1 MKSSI
6 SKMLALIVLAFVV
19 IFISSSRKAKAA
31 DKTLLVTEFK
41 DVKHINK
48 LVVMGNVD
56 VYLTQGTKENLKVY
70 DNYYSKNALV
80 HWENGE
86 LRITSFD
93 KEKLTVTITV
103 SNLSAIEA
111 SGNVNVRS
119 MNELSTID
127 LDIQLKNNATAQ
139 IEAQAVNIS
148 SSLQDQS
155 KLELSG
161 ESENQ
166 HLALSDVAK
175 YEATRFISPNRSMTI
190 SDGAVASIN
199 QGGQATSIK
208 TYSSVPEK
216 KNTLHF
222 DLEY

>member
-31 DKTLLVTEFK
+31 DKNLSVTEFK

-48 LVVMGNVD
+48 LVLMGNVD
-56 VYLTQGTKENLKVY
+56 VYLTHGVEENLKVY
-70 DNYYSKNALV
+70 DNYYTKNALV
-80 HWENGE
+80 QWENGE

-93 KEKLTVTITV
+93 KERLTVTITV

-127 LDIQLKNNATAQ
+127 LDIRLKNNATAK
-139 IEAQAVNIS
+139 IDAQAVNIS

-155 KLELSG
+155 KLVLSG

-166 HLALSDVAK
+166 HLALNGAAE
-175 YEATRFISPNRSMTI
+175 YEATRFTSPNRSLTI
-190 SDGAVASIN
+190 SEGAVASIN
-199 QGGQATSIK
+199 QGGQSTSIK
-208 TYSSVPEK
+208 TFSSVPK
-216 KNTLHF
+216 KENTLNF
-222 DLEY
+222 NLDF

>member
-6 SKMLALIVLAFVV
+6 SKMLALTVLAFVV
-19 IFISSSRKAKAA
+19 IFINSSRKAKAA
-31 DKTLLVTEFK
+31 DKNLFVTEFK

-48 LVVMGNVD
+48 LVLIGNVD
-56 VYLTQGTKENLKVY
+56 VYLTQGTEENLKVY
-70 DNYYSKNALV
+70 DNYYTKNALV
-80 HWENGE
+80 QWENGE

-93 KEKLTVTITV
+93 KTRLAVTITV
-103 SNLSAIEA
+103 TNLSAIEA
-111 SGNVNVRS
+111 NGSVSVRT

-127 LDIQLKNNATAQ
+127 LDIHLKNNASAQ

-155 KLELSG
+155 KLVLSG

-166 HLALSDVAK
+166 HLALNGTAE
-175 YEATRFISPNRSMTI
+175 YEATRFTSPNRSMTI
-190 SDGAVASIN
+190 ADGAVASIN

-208 TYSSVPEK
+208 TYSRVAEK
-216 KNTLHF
+216 ENTLSF
-222 DLEY
+222 DLDF

>member
-31 DKTLLVTEFK
+31 DKNSFVTEFK

-56 VYLTQGTKENLKVY
+56 VYLTQGIKENLKVY
-70 DNYYSKNALV
+70 DNYYTKNALV
-80 HWENGE
+80 QWENGE

-93 KEKLTVTITV
+93 KQKLIVTITV

-166 HLALSDVAK
+166 HLALSGAAH
-175 YEATRFISPNRSMTI
+175 YEATRFTSPNRSLTI
-190 SDGAVASIN
+190 SEGAVASIN
-199 QGGQATSIK
+199 QGGQSTSIK
-208 TYSSVPEK
+208 TYSRVPEK
-216 KNTLHF
+216 ENSLHF
-222 DLEY
+222 DLDF

>member
-1 MKSSI
+1 MKSPI

-19 IFISSSRKAKAA
+19 IFISSSRKATAA
-31 DKTLLVTEFK
+31 DKALFVTEFK

-56 VYLTQGTKENLKVY
+56 VYLTQGTEENLKVY

-80 HWENGE
+80 QWENGE

-93 KEKLTVTITV
+93 KERLTVTITV

-111 SGNVNVRS
+111 SGNVHVRS

-127 LDIQLKNNATAQ
+127 LDIRLKNSATARL
-139 IEAQAVNIS
+139 EAQTVNIS
-148 SSLQDQS
+148 SSLQDQAR
-155 KLELSG
+155 LELSG

-166 HLALSDVAK
+166 HLALGGAAA
-175 YEATRFISPNRSMTI
+175 YEATRFTSPNRSMTI
-190 SDGAVASIN
+190 SEGAVASIN
-199 QGGQATSIK
+199 QGGYATSIK

-216 KNTLHF
+216 ESTLDF
-222 DLEY
+222 DPEF

>member
-6 SKMLALIVLAFVV
+6 SRMLALIVLAFVV
-19 IFISSSRKAKAA
+19 IFISSSKKARAA
-31 DKTLLVTEFK
+31 DKNILVTEFK

-48 LVVMGNVD
+48 LVLIGNVD
-56 VYLTQGTKENLKVY
+56 VYLTQGNEENLKVY
-70 DNYYSKNALV
+70 DNYYKKNALV
-80 HWENGE
+80 QWENGE

-93 KEKLTVTITV
+93 KERLAVTITV
-103 SNLSAIEA
+103 SNLSVIEA
-111 SGNVNVRS
+111 SGNVNIRS
-119 MNELSTID
+119 MSELSSVD
-127 LDIQLKNNATAQ
+127 LDIQLKNNASAQ

-155 KLELSG
+155 KLVLSG

-166 HLALSDVAK
+166 HIALNGTAE

-190 SDGAVASIN
+190 ADGAVASIN

-208 TYSSVPEK
+208 TYSRVSEK
-216 KNTLHF
+216 EDTLFF
-222 DLEY
+222 DLDF